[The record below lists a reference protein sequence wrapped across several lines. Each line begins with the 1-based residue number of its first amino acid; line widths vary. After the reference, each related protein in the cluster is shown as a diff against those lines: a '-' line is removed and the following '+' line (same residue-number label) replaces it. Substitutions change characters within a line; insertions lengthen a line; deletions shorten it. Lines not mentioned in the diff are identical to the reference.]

1 MHKKLV
7 LFGAGNIGRSFIG
20 QLFSRAGYE
29 VVFIDVNDQLIEALN
44 THHQYR
50 VIIKRNDVPDETLW
64 VKNVRGVH
72 SNDQDA
78 VAEEIA
84 EASVAATAVGKHALP
99 YIIPSLAK
107 GLVRRREKL
116 GAAALDIIMAE
127 NVRHIAEY
135 MRQELVQILPDDYQ
149 FDQFVGLVE
158 TSIGKMVP
166 IMKAEDVQQDPLWIF
181 AEEYNQLIL
190 DKQAFKNP
198 IPTIPGLAP
207 KENMTAFVDRKLF
220 IHNLGH
226 AAAAY
231 FGYQDNPDFV
241 YIYEPLAVPELLQ
254 KVRACMLQSAA
265 ALNAT
270 YPQDLPIPE
279 LLEHIDDLLQRFQ
292 NRALGDTIFRVGR
305 DLPRKL
311 DKEDRLV
318 GAMLLAKQTGNPCD
332 LIAQAV
338 IAACQFRARDEQG
351 HLFPAD
357 KAFHEQDAP
366 KGLEDI
372 LTTVCRLSPTSPLE
386 KAVILDILAQYP
398 LWEEDAMEWKY
409 WVEEQHS
416 WKKHLRAILQR

>member
-1 MHKKLV
+1 MNNKLV

-29 VVFIDVNDQLIEALN
+29 VVFIDVNDQLIQALN
-44 THHQYR
+44 TQHQYR
-50 VIIKRNDVPDETLW
+50 VIIKRNDQPDETLW
-64 VKNVRGVH
+64 VKHVRGVH
-72 SNDQDA
+72 GKDQDA
-78 VAEEIA
+78 AAEEIA
-84 EASVAATAVGKHALP
+84 EASVVATAVGKHALP

-107 GLVRRREKL
+107 GLLRRREKL
-116 GAAALDIIMAE
+116 GEAAIDVIMAE
-127 NVRHIAEY
+127 NVRHIADY
-135 MRQELVQILPDDYQ
+135 MRQELAQILPNDYQ
-149 FDQFVGLVE
+149 LDQLIGLVE

-198 IPTIPGLAP
+198 IPAIPGLAP
-207 KENMTAFVDRKLF
+207 KENMAAFVDRKLF

-231 FGYQDNPDFV
+231 FGYQYNPDFI

-270 YPQDLPIPE
+270 YPQDLHKPE
-279 LLEHIDDLLQRFQ
+279 LIEHIDDLLQRFQ

-338 IAACQFRARDEQG
+338 FAACHFRARDEQG

-357 KAFHEQDAP
+357 KIFLEQDSP
-366 KGLEDI
+366 VGLEHI
-372 LTTVCRLSPTSPLE
+372 LTTVSHLSPTSLIE
-386 KAVILDILAQYP
+386 KAVIDEILDSRNRI
-398 LWEEDAMEWKY
+398 
-409 WVEEQHS
+409 
-416 WKKHLRAILQR
+416 